1 MPQWSRRAIIAIV
14 AAAMLVAVTT
24 TSALADRR
32 NFTVVNNSQ
41 ITFAHLYVAATDS
54 DSWDDDI
61 LGKDVLDPGETW
73 DVAFSKYDGEA
84 GKCLYD
90 VKVIGKGGEEG
101 KLLKVDLCTVTTVTF
116 GDKAPQTAAA
126 SVGPAPRAVIEGWL
140 KGNPGLSDPAT
151 TLFDWQTTPD
161 GRTTTL
167 VLRPKATDSPV
178 KGVNVAIGQEN
189 GVDAARAQIAAIADV
204 RRAEGWQVDTVA
216 PAVLGNR
223 AFATGAKAGTDGL
236 LTLFQLVQAN
246 DRVIVVSAT
255 GSSNASEAIGGV
267 VGSVLVELL
276 MAVDPTAIR

>member
-1 MPQWSRRAIIAIV
+1 MPRWSSRAIIAIV
-14 AAAMLVAVTT
+14 ATAMLIAVTT

-41 ITFAHLYVAATDS
+41 IVFAHLYVAATDS

-61 LGKDVLDPGETW
+61 LGKDVLGPGETW

-90 VKVIGKGGEEG
+90 VKVVGKGGEEG

-116 GDKAPQTAAA
+116 GDNA
-126 SVGPAPRAVIEGWL
+126 STGSSPKTVIEGWL
-140 KGNPGLSDPAT
+140 KGNPSFSDTAT
-151 TLFDWQTTPD
+151 TLFDWQTSPD

-178 KGVNVAIGQEN
+178 KGVNVAIGLEN
-189 GVDAARAQIAAIADV
+189 SVDAARAQIAAIAGM
-204 RRAEGWQVDTVA
+204 RKAEGWQVDTMA
-216 PAVLGNR
+216 PAALGGR

-255 GSSNASEAIGGV
+255 GSSDATDAIGGV
-267 VGSVLVELL
+267 VGSILVDLL
-276 MAVDPTAIR
+276 RAVDPTMAR